1 VKVLLTGAQG
11 QLGRCLTESAP
22 TGTDLVETDI
32 AELDLADSERLM
44 SGLIDI
50 APELIINAGAFTAV
64 DRAEEEIESATRVN
78 DTAVGVIAG
87 YCNSAGCEL
96 IQVSTDYVFDG
107 TKRSPYLP
115 DDPAKP
121 LSVYGRTKLGGEN
134 AALGGCDSSWVIRSS
149 WAYSEYG
156 QNFVKTMLRL
166 TKERKQIEVIND
178 QRGSPTYAR
187 HLAAAIWRLAEVK
200 PAARILHCTDAGE
213 LSWYDFAEA
222 IFAEGASLGLIDR
235 APTLIPVSSSDYN
248 AAATR
253 PAYSVLDNEMTNDL
267 LGIEQMHW
275 RVALQTMLA
284 RF

>member
-1 VKVLLTGAQG
+1 
-11 QLGRCLTESAP
+11 
-22 TGTDLVETDI
+22 
-32 AELDLADSERLM
+32 
-44 SGLIDI
+44 
-50 APELIINAGAFTAV
+50 
-64 DRAEEEIESATRVN
+64 
-78 DTAVGVIAG
+78 
-87 YCNSAGCEL
+87 
-96 IQVSTDYVFDG
+96 
-107 TKRSPYLP
+107 
-115 DDPAKP
+115 
-121 LSVYGRTKLGGEN
+121 
-134 AALGGCDSSWVIRSS
+134 
-149 WAYSEYG
+149 
-156 QNFVKTMLRL
+156 MLRL